1 MLRAFFF
8 LLSFLTGDQTLIDIA
23 DTALTLGLVNVGILS
38 CFGIGFGIRHSLT
51 KRDDVVAYR
60 PEPIALPFDR

>member
-8 LLSFLTGDQTLIDIA
+8 LLSFLTDYQTLIDIA
-23 DTALTLGLVNVGILS
+23 DTALILGLVNVGVLS
-38 CFGIGFGIRHSLT
+38 CFGIRFGIRHSLAN
-51 KRDDVVAYR
+51 RDDVVAYR

>member
-8 LLSFLTGDQTLIDIA
+8 LFSLLADYQTLIDIA
-23 DTALTLGLVNVGILS
+23 NIALILGLVNVGVFS
-38 CFGIGFGIRHSLT
+38 CFGIRFGIRHSMAN
-51 KRDDVVAYR
+51 RDVVVAYR

>member
-8 LLSFLTGDQTLIDIA
+8 LLSFLTDHQTLIDIA
-23 DTALTLGLVNVGILS
+23 DTALILGLVNLGVFS
-38 CFGIGFGIRHSLT
+38 CFGIRFGIRHSMAN
-51 KRDDVVAYR
+51 RDDVVAYR

>member
-8 LLSFLTGDQTLIDIA
+8 LLSFLTDYQTLIEIA
-23 DTALTLGLVNVGILS
+23 HIALILGLVNVGVLS
-38 CFGIGFGIRHSLT
+38 CFAIRFGIRHSLAN
-51 KRDDVVAYR
+51 RDDVVGYR

>member
-8 LLSFLTGDQTLIDIA
+8 LLSFLTDYQTLIDIA
-23 DTALTLGLVNVGILS
+23 DTALILGLVNVGVLG
-38 CFGIGFGIRHSLT
+38 CFGIRFAIRHSLAN
-51 KRDDVVAYR
+51 RDDLVAYR